1 MGYRKRKMEKEKKAI
16 DSLTIMTNIVL
27 PNETNQLRNLFG
39 GELLSRMDRCAS
51 ISASR
56 HCERRVVT
64 ASVNH
69 VSFNHPIPEGG
80 IVVLESKVSRAFS
93 TSMEIYVDVWLDDPI
108 RQTKIHTNEGIYT
121 FVAVDEFN
129 KPVPVPAV
137 VPESEQEMQRY
148 DAALRRKE
156 LSLILS
162 GRMKATDSV
171 ELKRLFAGEI

>member
-1 MGYRKRKMEKEKKAI
+1 MSKIKKASE
-16 DSLTIMTNIVL
+16 SLTVMTNIVL
-27 PNETNQLRNLFG
+27 PNETNSLRNLFG

-51 ISASR
+51 ISAAR

-108 RQTKIHTNEGIYT
+108 AGKKTHTNEGIYT

-129 KPVPVPAV
+129 KPVPIPQME
-137 VPESEQEMQRY
+137 PETKEEKLRF
-148 DAALRRKE
+148 DAAFRRRE

-162 GRMKATDSV
+162 GRMKPEESV
-171 ELKRLFAGEI
+171 ELKKLFCGS

>member
-1 MGYRKRKMEKEKKAI
+1 MAKTKTAK

-27 PNETNQLRNLFG
+27 PNDTNQLHNLFG
-39 GELLSRMDRCAS
+39 GELLARMDRCAS
-51 ISASR
+51 ISATR

-80 IVVLESKVSRAFS
+80 IVVLESKVSRAFG

-108 RQTKIHTNEGIYT
+108 AGKKIHTNEGIYT

-129 KPVPVPAV
+129 KPVPIPQME
-137 VPESEQEMQRY
+137 PETDLEKERFA
-148 DAALRRKE
+148 AALRRKE

-162 GRMKATDSV
+162 GRMKAADSV
-171 ELKRLFAGEI
+171 ELRKLFV

>member
-1 MGYRKRKMEKEKKAI
+1 MQKKTAKE
-16 DSLTIMTNIVL
+16 SLTVMTNIVL
-27 PNETNQLRNLFG
+27 PNETNSLRNLFG

-56 HCERRVVT
+56 HSARRVVT

-69 VSFNHPIPEGG
+69 VSFNEPIPEGG
-80 IVVLESKVSRAFS
+80 VVVMESKVSRAFS

-108 RQTKIHTNEGIYT
+108 HGKKIKTNEGIYT

-129 KPVPVPAV
+129 KPVPVPPIE
-137 VPESEQEMQRY
+137 PESDLEKSRY

-162 GRMKATDSV
+162 GRMKPTESV
-171 ELKRLFAGEI
+171 ELKKLFSGK